1 MFGLFAKKKKDHV
14 KFRIEGEFCEHCAAK
29 MERELSQIEAIG
41 QTKID
46 YALKTIFLP
55 ESMKEQAQA
64 IMEKIEPGVVLV
76 KVEDEAS

>member
-1 MFGLFAKKKKDHV
+1 MFGLFERKRKDLV

-29 MERELSQIEAIG
+29 MERELSRIEAIG
-41 QTKID
+41 QTKINYD
-46 YALKTIFLP
+46 LKMVVLP

-76 KVEDEAS
+76 KAEDEAS